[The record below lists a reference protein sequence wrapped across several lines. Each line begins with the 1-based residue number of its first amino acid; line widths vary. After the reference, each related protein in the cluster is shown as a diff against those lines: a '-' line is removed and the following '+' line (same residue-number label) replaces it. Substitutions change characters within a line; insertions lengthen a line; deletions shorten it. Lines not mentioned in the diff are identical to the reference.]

1 MIVMGIFFT
10 KKISMVK
17 NKIEQFGIII
27 LAAGQSSRLGSPK
40 QLLEFD
46 GRKLIVGAVETAT
59 YFSLY
64 PVIVVL
70 GAHAEII
77 KSYLD
82 MPSIKLVQNE
92 NWNKGVSSSI
102 KKGVEE
108 MELNYPHVDGLIL
121 MVCDQPYLDHITIQ
135 KLIDLQRQ
143 TDLVAVACEYDG
155 IPGTPALFHKS
166 LFGELSILEGDKG
179 ARKLF
184 ESMKDKVARLPFS
197 AGAIDIDTQE
207 DYLKLIKG
215 N

>member
-1 MIVMGIFFT
+1 
-10 KKISMVK
+10 MVK

>member
-1 MIVMGIFFT
+1 
-10 KKISMVK
+10 MVK
-17 NKIEQFGIII
+17 NKIDQFGIII

-40 QLLEFD
+40 QLLEFE

-59 YFSLY
+59 YFSSY

-82 MPSIKLVQNE
+82 MPNIKLVQNE
-92 NWNKGVSSSI
+92 NWKQGVSSSI
-102 KKGVEE
+102 KKGIEE
-108 MELNYPHVDGLIL
+108 MNLYYPHVDGLIL
-121 MVCDQPYLDHITIQ
+121 MVCDQPYLDHTTIQ
-135 KLIDLQRQ
+135 KLIDLQSQ
-143 TDLVAVACEYDG
+143 TNLAAAACEYDG
-155 IPGTPALFHKS
+155 ILGTPALFHKS

-179 ARKLF
+179 ARKLL

-197 AGAIDIDTQE
+197 DGATDIDTQE

>member
-1 MIVMGIFFT
+1 MGIFFT